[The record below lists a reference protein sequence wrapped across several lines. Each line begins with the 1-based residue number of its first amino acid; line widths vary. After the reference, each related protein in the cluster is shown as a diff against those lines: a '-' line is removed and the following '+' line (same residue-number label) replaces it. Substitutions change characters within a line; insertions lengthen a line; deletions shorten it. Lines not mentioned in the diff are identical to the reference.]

1 MSTQSNDAILFK
13 DEIADTGLVP
23 VSKPY
28 ILYYRTGNNPHPQ
41 FFIFFHSS
49 PDFRKVVERI
59 KRHCELM
66 NLLFITTRPMIV
78 NLDEAEIRAF
88 GHPAERGE

>member
-13 DEIADTGLVP
+13 DEAADTGLLP
-23 VSKPY
+23 PPKAY

-41 FFIFFHSS
+41 FFIFFHPS

-66 NLLFITTRPMIV
+66 NLRFITVRPMIV
-78 NLDEAEIRAF
+78 DLDEAEIRAF
-88 GHPAERGE
+88 GHSAE